1 VKVSAFTHGPQP
13 HRLGFEKSPPKKLQ
27 KIYVDLCHELPQETK
42 FLIGIFSQ
50 YQGRLGSLK
59 DKIVVTSLTQ
69 EWLRKD
75 QGTKGLVGLL
85 QKLGSYKRCKIISDA
100 SGTSILSDV
109 RTVHE
114 RLRKKIVQ
122 I

>member
-1 VKVSAFTHGPQP
+1 M
-13 HRLGFEKSPPKKLQ
+13 
-27 KIYVDLCHELPQETK
+27 PQETK
-42 FLIGIFSQ
+42 FLVRIFSQ
-50 YQGRLGSLK
+50 CQGRLGSLK
-59 DKIVVTSLTQ
+59 DKIVATSLIRA
-69 EWLRKD
+69 WVGNN

-100 SGTSILSDV
+100 SGTSLLSDV